1 MTQNTS
7 ILKSAGGYLENNLL
21 IAMPSLNETY
31 FGQSVILLCSHSDE
45 GAMGLILNK
54 VSDLDF
60 AEFVEKLQQELGVEH
75 SLPPVHS
82 EPVKV
87 HVGGPVDV
95 GRGFVVHSTDYMNSS
110 SMRVSENIAITAT
123 LDIIKAIIARNGPDK
138 ALLCLGYAGWSPGQL
153 EEEIADNSWLTCP
166 LDDDAVFHPNIEDI
180 YTKSLSSIGVD
191 LSMLSS
197 LGGRA

>member
-60 AEFVEKLQQELGVEH
+60 AEFVEKLQQELGAEH
-75 SLPPVHS
+75 SLPSVRS
-82 EPVKV
+82 APVKV

-95 GRGFVVHSTDYMNSS
+95 GRGFVLHSADYMNSS

-123 LDIIKAIIARNGPDK
+123 LDIIKAIISENGPDK

-166 LDDDAVFHPNIEDI
+166 LDEDAIFHPNIEDI
-180 YTKSLSSIGVD
+180 YTKSLASIGVD

-197 LGGRA
+197 FSGRA